1 MKSINSTLLKAFHA
15 VCAEGGFTK
24 AARLL
29 NISQPTLSQQVKL
42 LEETYGVRLF
52 ERSGR
57 GVVPTK
63 LAEELFVITR
73 RLAAAEEEAE
83 ELLAGAR
90 RLVNGRLAVG
100 ADGPYHAVPLI
111 RAFQESHPGPEVTLS
126 VGNSADILQGLLE
139 TRLDVVVVS
148 SLPGDS
154 RLFVVPLRRDPILA
168 MVPKDWPLARRRA
181 VRMAELAEHRLIMRE
196 PGSVTRRQV
205 ERALQDLDL
214 YPEQI
219 MVIESRE
226 AVREAVGCGLGIGFV
241 SAVETTPDAR
251 FLLLP
256 IQDARVE
263 MDEFVI
269 CLRERRRLNIV
280 RAFLDIAE
288 AEARKAAARPAL

>member
-1 MKSINSTLLKAFHA
+1 MKSINSTLLKAFHS
-15 VCAEGGFTK
+15 VCAEGGFTR

-42 LEETYGVRLF
+42 LEETYGVRLL

-57 GVVPTK
+57 GVAATK
-63 LAEELFVITR
+63 LGEQLFVITR

-83 ELLAGAR
+83 ELLTGAR
-90 RLVNGRLAVG
+90 RLVTGRLAVG
-100 ADGPYHAVPLI
+100 ADGPYHAIPLM
-111 RAFQESHPGPEVTLS
+111 RAFQETHPGPEVTLS

-168 MVPKDWPLARRRA
+168 MIPKDWPLARKRA
-181 VRMAELAEHRLIMRE
+181 VRLEELVEHRLVMRE
-196 PGSVTRRQV
+196 QGSVTRREV
-205 ERALQDLDL
+205 EHALQNADLTAD
-214 YPEQI
+214 QT

-226 AVREAVGCGLGIGFV
+226 AVKEAVGCGLGIGFV
-241 SAVETTPDAR
+241 SAAETTPDAR
-251 FLLLP
+251 IVLLP
-256 IQDARVE
+256 IQGSRME
-263 MDEFVI
+263 LDEFVI

-288 AEARKAAARPAL
+288 SEARKAAARPAL

>member
-15 VCAEGGFTK
+15 VCAEGGFTR

-29 NISQPTLSQQVKL
+29 NVSQPTLSQQVKL
-42 LEETYGVRLF
+42 LEDTYGVRLL

-63 LAEELFVITR
+63 LGQDLFVITR

-83 ELLAGAR
+83 ELLTGAR

-100 ADGPYHAVPLI
+100 ADGPYHAIPLI
-111 RAFQESHPGPEVTLS
+111 SVFQDEYPGPEVTLS

-148 SLPGDS
+148 SLPGDP

-168 MVPKDWPLARRRA
+168 MIPADWPLARKRA
-181 VRMAELAEHRLIMRE
+181 VRLEEIAEHRLVMRE
-196 PGSVTRRQV
+196 PGSVTRREV
-205 ERALQDLDL
+205 ERALQEADLT
-214 YPEQI
+214 PEAP

-241 SAVETTPDAR
+241 SAAETTPDAR
-251 FLLLP
+251 IALVP
-256 IQDARVE
+256 VQGARIE
-263 MDEFVI
+263 LDEFVI

-280 RAFLDIAE
+280 RAFLDLAE
-288 AEARKAAARPAL
+288 REARKAAARPRL